1 MSQKMTDNDWCTFLK
16 DLDHLEHTCK
26 LGYMGSFHVDFPYI
40 ANLDELEAAKF
51 YLKKEALYQG
61 KVFNMTRNNHPKRTW
76 KLFAE
81 VAANWLNVG

>member
-1 MSQKMTDNDWCTFLK
+1 MSQKMTDNDWYAFLK

-61 KVFNMTRNNHPKRTW
+61 KVFNITRNINHQIFPNFSKQ
-76 KLFAE
+76 KLA
-81 VAANWLNVG
+81 